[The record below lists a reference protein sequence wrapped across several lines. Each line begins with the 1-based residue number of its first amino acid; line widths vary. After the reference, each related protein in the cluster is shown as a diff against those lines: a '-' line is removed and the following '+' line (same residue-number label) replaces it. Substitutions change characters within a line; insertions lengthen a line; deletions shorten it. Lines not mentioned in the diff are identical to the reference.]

1 MNENT
6 ELTVTDKI
14 VATFEEPPR
23 KKYRTTYGTLYE
35 DVVALAKANPNRW
48 LKINTTVSY
57 MTARRHLRKF
67 APDLEFR
74 MPLQQKNGSQQ
85 ECDLYVKWNEL
96 I

>member
-6 ELTVTDKI
+6 ELTVTDK
-14 VATFEEPPR
+14 VTATFAEPPR
-23 KKYRTTYGTLYE
+23 PRYRTIYRTFYE